1 MFAATSRLRSSELCT
16 LVETQLTRRTTYCLP
31 GFCYHLLLTALQ
43 DDTMQRWRLAQLLI
57 AVVLANSKPIFS
69 KVLYEAGWTPVQLYF
84 VILLIMTIV
93 LMSHEIISLERGER
107 WGMTKKDIFGTVLS
121 TIIGGV
127 IGPIMFFEG
136 LNMVTAT
143 ESMLLTSLLPLF
155 VVIFSVYFLKEK
167 FSNQMA
173 IGSVFLITGMVVLL
187 WPDVQALSLS
197 TGAFLLIASS
207 MLSALTTIIH
217 KKYIKHRHLDSIVMV
232 RTVSSL
238 LIVGA
243 YILVRDSS
251 GLEFLAT
258 PQNVWLVLA
267 LPLIAYL
274 IPFFLYFRALRK
286 VKAMDAGIIAAMG
299 RVIGIV
305 MASSLLGEVLTQNHL
320 ISLGLI
326 TFGVL
331 FINVPLTKWRVV
343 PSRLMEIGPLR
354 K

>member
-1 MFAATSRLRSSELCT
+1 MS
-16 LVETQLTRRTTYCLP
+16 LTK
-31 GFCYHLLLTALQ
+31 
-43 DDTMQRWRLAQLLI
+43 DDSVQRWRLAQLLV

-69 KVLYEAGWTPVQLYF
+69 KVLYEQGWTPVQLYF
-84 VILLIMTIV
+84 VILLVMTIV

-107 WGMTKKDIFGTVLS
+107 WGMTKKDIYGTVLS

-136 LNMVTAT
+136 LSLVTAT
-143 ESMLLTSLLPLF
+143 ESLMLTSMLPLF

-173 IGSVFLITGMVVLL
+173 LGGFFLVIGMVVLL
-187 WPDVQALSLS
+187 WKDVEALSLS

-217 KKYIKHRHLDSIVMV
+217 KKYIRHRHLDSIVMV
-232 RTVSSL
+232 RTVCSL
-238 LIVGA
+238 LLVGA
-243 YILVRDSS
+243 YILIQDSS

-274 IPFFLYFRALRK
+274 IPFFLYFSALRK
-286 VKAMDAGIIAAMG
+286 VKAMDAGIISAMG

-305 MASSLLGEVLTQNHL
+305 MATSILGEVLTQNQL
-320 ISLGLI
+320 VSLGLI

-331 FINVPLTKWRVV
+331 FINVPLTKLRVV

>member
-1 MFAATSRLRSSELCT
+1 MA
-16 LVETQLTRRTTYCLP
+16 VK
-31 GFCYHLLLTALQ
+31 Q
-43 DDTMQRWRLAQLLI
+43 DDSIQRWCLAQLLV

-69 KVLYEAGWTPVQLYF
+69 KILYEQGWTPVQLYF
-84 VILLIMTIV
+84 VILLIMTII
-93 LMSHEIISLERGER
+93 LMSHEVISLERGAR
-107 WGMTKKDIFGTVLS
+107 WGMTKKDVFGTAIS
-121 TIIGGV
+121 TVIGGV
-127 IGPIMFFEG
+127 IGPIMFFKG
-136 LNMVTAT
+136 LSMVTAT
-143 ESMLLTSLLPLF
+143 EALMLTSLLPLF

-173 IGSVFLITGMVVLL
+173 LGGFFLVLGMLVLL
-187 WPDVQALSLS
+187 WDDVQALSLS

-207 MLSALTTIIH
+207 MLSALTTIVH

-232 RTVSSL
+232 RTVFSL
-238 LIVGA
+238 VIVGG
-243 YILVRDSS
+243 YILIQDSS
-251 GLEFLAT
+251 GLKFLGT

-267 LPLIAYL
+267 LPIIAYL

-305 MASSLLGEVLTQNHL
+305 MASTFLGEVLTQNHL
-320 ISLGLI
+320 VSLGFI
-326 TFGVL
+326 TLGVL
-331 FINVPLTKWRVV
+331 FINVPLTKLRVV